1 MSNANG
7 DPSEGA
13 GRVRVILALASDGAE
28 LLRQELRLAQQEAI
42 EKVTP
47 AARGSGMMLAGGLAA
62 AVGATYIV
70 DAVIR
75 LLATRMQHW
84 LASLLFA
91 GVLIGAGAVLVQ
103 RGTGQIKN
111 ISLVPEKTINSLRED
126 KAWILRQIKSRLI

>member
-7 DPSEGA
+7 DPSGGA

-28 LLRQELRLAQQEAI
+28 LLRQELRLLRQEAA

-47 AARGSGMMLAGGLAA
+47 AARGSGMMLVGGLAA
-62 AVGATYIV
+62 AVGVTYIV

-75 LLATRMQHW
+75 LLATRMPHW

-91 GVLIGAGAVLVQ
+91 GALIGAGAVLVL
-103 RGTGQIKN
+103 RGQGQIKN

>member
-7 DPSEGA
+7 DPSKG
-13 GRVRVILALASDGAE
+13 GSRVRVVLALALDSAE
-28 LLRQELRLAQQEAI
+28 LLRQELRLARQEAL

-47 AARGSGMMLAGGLAA
+47 AARGSGMVVAGGLAA

-75 LLATRMQHW
+75 LLATRMPHW

-91 GVLIGAGAVLVQ
+91 GALIGAGAGLVL
-103 RGTGQIKN
+103 RGRGQIKN

>member
-1 MSNANG
+1 MSNASG
-7 DPSEGA
+7 DPSDGA
-13 GRVRVILALASDGAE
+13 GRIRVILALASDGAE

>member
-7 DPSEGA
+7 DPSDGA
-13 GRVRVILALASDGAE
+13 GRIRVILALASDGAE

>member
-7 DPSEGA
+7 DPSGGA

-28 LLRQELRLAQQEAI
+28 LLRQELRLLRQEAA

-47 AARGSGMMLAGGLAA
+47 AARGSGMMLVGGLAA
-62 AVGATYIV
+62 AVGVTYIV

-75 LLATRMQHW
+75 LLATRMPHW

-91 GVLIGAGAVLVQ
+91 GVLIGAGAGLVL
-103 RGTGQIKN
+103 RGRGQIKN